1 MKNEHNGKH
10 FAAALP
16 WAALALAALT
26 WLMSLAYGF
35 QYLVSGNV
43 ARHLTYFRIATVP
56 YAALVMVLTWFAV
69 RRAPLPAAFGR
80 GAAWLGLAMVSAS
93 WVLTCYFFS
102 SELAPAP
109 WPAVALILPAAGFIA
124 IRQGGPDA
132 GTWVWLASLLALCLF
147 LIPRTPHDAAGDM
160 LQIIDFA
167 SADLLRGVSPFQPY
181 LTSSGK
187 EVPFGYWPGVW
198 LPYLPLV
205 ALGIDLRVLNLVA
218 FGLIVLLF
226 VRAAGGWNGSGT
238 ILALTLF
245 PFMASS
251 QMLQMFLFGH
261 LWVYWLCVCLTLY
274 FVVQRRYALAALLLG
289 ICLVTRP
296 TVLFIVAPLAA
307 WVWSRAGLAVLLR
320 SVAIALAVVLAVQLP
335 FVLAYGEAYIANS
348 FGRLVGFGQVLTHFS
363 LAGMLR
369 AAGLQALNL
378 PLQALIAVA
387 LFALVAM
394 RRSLPAAQFVM
405 VCGLAYVW
413 EVLFASYATR
423 YVYFPGFL
431 LLILGLVIAQRD
443 GAAARSRAADA

>member
-1 MKNEHNGKH
+1 MP
-10 FAAALP
+10 ARAL
-16 WAALALAALT
+16 LT
-26 WLMSLAYGF
+26 L
-35 QYLVSGNV
+35 
-43 ARHLTYFRIATVP
+43 
-56 YAALVMVLTWFAV
+56 
-69 RRAPLPAAFGR
+69 
-80 GAAWLGLAMVSAS
+80 
-93 WVLTCYFFS
+93 
-102 SELAPAP
+102 
-109 WPAVALILPAAGFIA
+109 
-124 IRQGGPDA
+124 
-132 GTWVWLASLLALCLF
+132 
-147 LIPRTPHDAAGDM
+147 
-160 LQIIDFA
+160 
-167 SADLLRGVSPFQPY
+167 
-181 LTSSGK
+181 
-187 EVPFGYWPGVW
+187 
-198 LPYLPLV
+198 
-205 ALGIDLRVLNLVA
+205 
-218 FGLIVLLF
+218 LLF

-320 SVAIALAVVLAVQLP
+320 SVAIALEVVLAVQLP